1 MDYEKTGSMD
11 GPVWCMGFDGIAV
24 GVRWV
29 MMLYAIF
36 LHLFAMF
43 LRYLNEIVCKITI
56 NLALM
61 Y

>member
-1 MDYEKTGSMD
+1 MKKPALWWGRS
-11 GPVWCMGFDGIAV
+11 GCMGFDGIAV